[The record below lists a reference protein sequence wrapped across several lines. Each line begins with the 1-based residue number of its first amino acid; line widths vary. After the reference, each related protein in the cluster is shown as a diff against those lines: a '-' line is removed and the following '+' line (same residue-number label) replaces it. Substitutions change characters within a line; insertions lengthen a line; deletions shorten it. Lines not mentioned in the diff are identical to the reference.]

1 MHASDYSNLLT
12 DALILKSLPKC
23 PRDRFLLCRILGGM
37 LRLMNSK
44 YFLFCPR
51 MYILLEP
58 GVK

>member
-1 MHASDYSNLLT
+1 MHAPDYSNSLT

-37 LRLMNSK
+37 LRLMN
-44 YFLFCPR
+44 FLFCPR

>member
-1 MHASDYSNLLT
+1 MHAPDYSYSLT

-37 LRLMNSK
+37 LRLMN
-44 YFLFCPR
+44 FLFCPR